1 VDGTGEELM
10 PGGEEDVVSVRL
22 PRELLRRA
30 DKLIPK
36 LKADDALNPFG
47 LRASRSAV
55 LRVALVRGLA
65 VLEER
70 YGMRRPPLQ
79 GGRPPRFPTSL
90 RAVFSDA
97 TKSPS
102 ASVANI
108 SVGGV
113 FLRTERDL
121 SVGGEISI
129 GIALP
134 DGEPPLQL
142 RGKVRHVVA
151 GKEQGAPRAHGV
163 GIQFVDGD
171 DRSRDRVHRY
181 VDSLAASSHGQR

>member
-1 VDGTGEELM
+1 M
-10 PGGEEDVVSVRL
+10 PSEEDVVSVRL

-30 DKLIPK
+30 DKLIPR

-55 LRVALVRGLA
+55 LRMALVRGLA

-70 YGMRRPPLQ
+70 YGMRRAQRQ
-79 GGRPPRFPTSL
+79 GGRPPRYPTSL

-97 TKSPS
+97 TQSPS
-102 ASVANI
+102 VSVTNI

-121 SVGGEISI
+121 SVGGEVSI

-151 GKEQGAPRAHGV
+151 VKEQGTPRAEHGV
-163 GIQFVDGD
+163 GIQFVNGD

-181 VDSLAASSHGQR
+181 VDSLAASRHGQQ